1 MKNKVEKGKG
11 NDFGNIAN
19 TNLKQWIIEQ
29 DFYRLFGETTYNDQS
44 KAFKDNLELFVRD
57 NALMGMGIKFDE
69 IDMSLIF
76 TASDEIVHQTPHFD
90 YEPVALTQKE
100 ITDKEQFAWIMLL
113 PLSSAGCWVTVWTG
127 PGVGTNMKIKF
138 GECLFLRSDV
148 VHAGGRREIEKES
161 DTKFIRLHCY
171 LPTVFQKPNR
181 DSIYT
186 LNLNGLP
193 LQDTF
198 WVEDV
203 PEVATSSTR
212 DRKQN
217 KDDNNKIKQLNALM
231 ELLSDM
237 KSDVVNVGSNPI
249 KIVEECTANLKK
261 SLGK

>member
-1 MKNKVEKGKG
+1 MVSLVLLQQASQAIDIG
-11 NDFGNIAN
+11 
-19 TNLKQWIIEQ
+19 W
-29 DFYRLFGETTYNDQS
+29 LFCNNS
-44 KAFKDNLELFVRD
+44 N
-57 NALMGMGIKFDE
+57 
-69 IDMSLIF
+69 S
-76 TASDEIVHQTPHFD
+76 
-90 YEPVALTQKE
+90 
-100 ITDKEQFAWIMLL
+100 
-113 PLSSAGCWVTVWTG
+113 
-127 PGVGTNMKIKF
+127 
-138 GECLFLRSDV
+138 
-148 VHAGGRREIEKES
+148 
-161 DTKFIRLHCY
+161 RLHCY

>member
-1 MKNKVEKGKG
+1 
-11 NDFGNIAN
+11 
-19 TNLKQWIIEQ
+19 
-29 DFYRLFGETTYNDQS
+29 
-44 KAFKDNLELFVRD
+44 
-57 NALMGMGIKFDE
+57 
-69 IDMSLIF
+69 
-76 TASDEIVHQTPHFD
+76 
-90 YEPVALTQKE
+90 
-100 ITDKEQFAWIMLL
+100 
-113 PLSSAGCWVTVWTG
+113 
-127 PGVGTNMKIKF
+127 
-138 GECLFLRSDV
+138 
-148 VHAGGRREIEKES
+148 
-161 DTKFIRLHCY
+161 
-171 LPTVFQKPNR
+171 
-181 DSIYT
+181 
-186 LNLNGLP
+186 LNGLP